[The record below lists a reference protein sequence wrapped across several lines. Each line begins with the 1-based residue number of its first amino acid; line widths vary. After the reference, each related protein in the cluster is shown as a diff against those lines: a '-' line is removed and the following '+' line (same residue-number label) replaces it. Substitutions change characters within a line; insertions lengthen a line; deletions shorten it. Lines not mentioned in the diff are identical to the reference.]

1 MAEVGRLSANS
12 NNAFN
17 SFVQRVFANLKQKM
31 LFLRVLPIS
40 QKKIVFALSF
50 VTSSESGRKDAFFHL
65 TLDYFV

>member
-1 MAEVGRLSANS
+1 MAEVGRLSANA

-40 QKKIVFALSF
+40 QKNSFCVVFRDF
-50 VTSSESGRKDAFFHL
+50 V
-65 TLDYFV
+65 